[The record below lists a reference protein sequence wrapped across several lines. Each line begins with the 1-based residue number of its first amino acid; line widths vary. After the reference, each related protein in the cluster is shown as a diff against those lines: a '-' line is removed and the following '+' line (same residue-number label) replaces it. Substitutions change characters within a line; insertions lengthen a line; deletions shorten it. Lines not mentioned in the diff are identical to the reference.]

1 MDVELKKITHK
12 DIDDFKLIQKWNNDN
27 SIKYLLRPNFKEG
40 EIEDIT
46 LEELIE
52 GTRINEY
59 KHTYMIVEDDKK
71 VGFVTI
77 DTNFKMLFNENDDT
91 AWISICVG
99 DNKCRGKGIGIK
111 AMKLLEDKVM
121 KLGKNKIEL
130 GVFEY
135 NTKAINFYEKN
146 GYKAI
151 GKSEN
156 FVYYNGNWYSD
167 IRMEKQIN
175 L

>member
-1 MDVELKKITHK
+1 
-12 DIDDFKLIQKWNNDN
+12 
-27 SIKYLLRPNFKEG
+27 
-40 EIEDIT
+40 
-46 LEELIE
+46 
-52 GTRINEY
+52 
-59 KHTYMIVEDDKK
+59 MIVENDKK

-77 DTNFKMLFNENDDT
+77 DTNFKMSFNESYDT

-99 DNKCRGKGIGIK
+99 DKKCRGKGIGLK
-111 AMKLLEDKVM
+111 TMKLLEDKVRE
-121 KLGKNKIEL
+121 LGKGKIEL

-146 GYKAI
+146 GYIAI